1 MTATGCPLCD
11 CPEPCG
17 CYAEGYDAG
26 RALRAGGGL
35 GPGGPRQS
43 ALKRRPF
50 PGKCRSSSWCLWG
63 KRPPPGRKPGPAVAS
78 PCEDHGAGEPGPP
91 AGDAG
96 RVAPALWWG
105 DVEVHEAGSGRLHVA
120 RSKNQ
125 ASEEAALYLGPAAV
139 EALLAIRPQEAVIDP
154 GASVFGLP
162 VGQISRRIKAATKM
176 AGLGDGFSAHSPRA
190 ADGVLSPV
198 VQTWRP
204 RFGQP
209 VF

>member
-1 MTATGCPLCD
+1 MPKLILVPLGEAPKTPAAD
-11 CPEPCG
+11 VG
-17 CYAEGYDAG
+17 H
-26 RALRAGGGL
+26 RAHA
-35 GPGGPRQS
+35 PGGH
-43 ALKRRPF
+43 RR
-50 PGKCRSSSWCLWG
+50 G
-63 KRPPPGRKPGPAVAS
+63 PPPGRKPGPAVAS
-78 PCEDHGAGEPGPP
+78 PCEDHGADPACPLGQAPARKQTEAQAAVRVLVNLGPP

-105 DVEVHEAGSGRLHVA
+105 DVEVHEAGSGRLHVV

-139 EALLAIRPQEAVIDP
+139 EALLAIRPHEAVIDP

-198 VQTWRP
+198 VQTWGP
-204 RFGQP
+204 RFAQP